1 MTISWYSISISPQSG
16 GGAIFNGYFS
26 VDNNTNLVTAF
37 YETINGSTNFNNNV
51 LGPSDKPDR
60 FANNLF
66 INNSFSI
73 NGLNFTSISLQKYY
87 LRNEPFFNLYSKY
100 ILWVVGRD
108 LTRNITVTP
117 ISDPTTPISDP
128 TTPISDPTTPISDP
142 TTPISDP
149 TIYVNNGFQ
158 LYNFLNSNREQCI
171 ITNDISV
178 NFNLTSSNGIKTIL
192 SDNLIKIT
200 KI

>member
-1 MTISWYSISISPQSG
+1 MVFYFYFSTSW
-16 GGAIFNGYFS
+16 GAIFNGYFS

-37 YETINGSTNFNNNV
+37 YEIINGSTNFNNNV
-51 LGPSDKPDR
+51 LGPPDKPWRTTD
-60 FANNLF
+60 NLF
-66 INNSFSI
+66 INNSFTDD
-73 NGLNFTSISLQKYY
+73 GLNFTSISLQNYY
-87 LRNEPFFNLYSKY
+87 SSNEPYFNLYKKFWLFIDY
-100 ILWVVGRD
+100 K
-108 LTRNITVTP
+108 LTNKITVTL
-117 ISDPTTPISDP
+117 IA
-128 TTPISDPTTPISDP
+128 
-142 TTPISDP
+142 DP
-149 TIYVNNGFQ
+149 TIYVNNGLQ

>member
-1 MTISWYSISISPQSG
+1 VVFYFYFSTKW

-37 YETINGSTNFNNNV
+37 YEAINGSTDFNNNV
-51 LGPSDKPDR
+51 LGPPDKPWSPID
-60 FANNLF
+60 NLF
-66 INNSFSI
+66 IYNSFTN
-73 NGLNFTSISLQKYY
+73 NGLNFTSISLQNYY
-87 LRNEPFFNLYSKY
+87 SSNEPYFNLYSNFLLY
-100 ILWVVGRD
+100 IYGRD
-108 LTRNITVTP
+108 LTNKITVTL
-117 ISDPTTPISDP
+117 IT
-128 TTPISDPTTPISDP
+128 
-142 TTPISDP
+142 DP
-149 TIYVNNGFQ
+149 TIYVTNSLQ
-158 LYNFLNSNREQCI
+158 LNNFLNSNGEQCI